1 MSKGARQKTPV
12 RAEPVEARVRD
23 RSSFDSLRTNGR
35 DASGRSWFARNRWL
49 LLRRLGQLAILA
61 LFLAGPWFGV
71 WVLKGNLSA
80 SLIFD
85 TIPLSDPLLALQSM
99 VAGHWPYKT
108 ALIGAAIVLVFYL
121 LVGGRVFC
129 SWVCPVNV
137 VTDAAAWSR
146 RKLGIKTGRAPD
158 ASTRYWLLGGILLA
172 TAISGVLVWEWV
184 NPVSLLHRALIFGLW
199 GSLLAIA
206 GIFAY
211 DLLIASRGWCGHL
224 CPVGAFYGLLG
235 RTALVRVSAA
245 QRSACDDCMD
255 CFVVCPEPQ
264 VIRPALKQA
273 GQTHPLILSGDCTN
287 CGRCIDVCDRQV
299 FKMTHRFDPRSA

>member
-1 MSKGARQKTPV
+1 MSTP
-12 RAEPVEARVRD
+12 
-23 RSSFDSLRTNGR
+23 SSQS
-35 DASGRSWFARNRWL
+35 AQRSWFARQRWL
-49 LLRRLGQLAILA
+49 LLRRASQLAILA

-80 SLIFD
+80 SLILD
-85 TIPLSDPLLALQSM
+85 TVPLTDPLLALQTM
-99 VAGHWPYKT
+99 VAGHWPHVT
-108 ALIGAAIVLVFYL
+108 ALTGAAIVLVFYL

-129 SWVCPVNV
+129 SWVCPVNMA
-137 VTDAAAWSR
+137 TDAAAWSR
-146 RKLGIKTGRAPD
+146 RKLGIKTGRVPD
-158 ASTRYWLLGGILLA
+158 SSTRYWLLGAMLLA
-172 TAISGVLVWEWV
+172 TAVTGVLVWEWV

-224 CPVGAFYGLLG
+224 CPVGAFYSLLG
-235 RTALVRVSAA
+235 RTALIRVSAA

-255 CFVVCPEPQ
+255 CFTVCPEPQ

-287 CGRCIDVCDRQV
+287 CGRCIDVCDRHV
-299 FKMTHRFDPRSA
+299 FKMTHRFDQRSA